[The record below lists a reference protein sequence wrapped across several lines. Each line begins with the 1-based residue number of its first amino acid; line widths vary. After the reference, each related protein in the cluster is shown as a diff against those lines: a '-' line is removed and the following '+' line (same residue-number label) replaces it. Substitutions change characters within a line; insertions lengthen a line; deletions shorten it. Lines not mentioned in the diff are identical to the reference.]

1 MERISLITARDRVD
15 AEGGET
21 WDWILESRGS
31 VTRPFQVLL
40 HRPTVARAIAELGAR
55 IRFGSTLSDRDRE
68 LLIVATAR
76 TSRQAFEWESHQ
88 PLAEAA
94 GVSAAALACLEGGSS
109 TDGLDEDEAM
119 LIDYV
124 REFVASSEIG
134 SATFERLQA
143 RHGDAGVV
151 EISATVG
158 YYSML
163 ACVMNT
169 CAP

>member
-1 MERISLITARDRVD
+1 VARISLITARDGVD
-15 AEGGET
+15 EDGRDT

-31 VTRPFQVLL
+31 VTRPFQILL
-40 HRPTVARAIAELGAR
+40 HRPPVARAIAELGAQ
-55 IRFGSTLSDRDRE
+55 IRFGSSLSDRDRE

-76 TSRQAFEWESHQ
+76 AQGQAFEWESHR
-88 PLAEAA
+88 PLADQA
-94 GVSAAALACLEGGSS
+94 GVSEAAMACLETGSA
-109 TDGLDEDEAM
+109 TEALDEDEAM

-124 REFVASSEIG
+124 REFVTAG
-134 SATFERLQA
+134 VVGAVTVERLRA
-143 RHGDAGVV
+143 THGDAGVV